1 MNDTERLVRLEART
15 DEQERRLERIETKV
29 DQLLEIAAVGKGA
42 GWLLIKAGAVLAAA
56 AAGVAWLVERLGP

>member
-1 MNDTERLVRLEART
+1 MTETERLARLEART

-42 GWLLIKAGAVLAAA
+42 GWLLVKVGALIAAIAAA
-56 AAGVAWLVERLGP
+56 ISWLLERYGA

>member
-1 MNDTERLVRLEART
+1 MTETERLARLEART

-42 GWLLIKAGAVLAAA
+42 GWLLVKVGALIAAIAAA
-56 AAGVAWLVERLGP
+56 ICWLLERYGA

>member
-1 MNDTERLVRLEART
+1 MTETERLARLEART

-42 GWLLIKAGAVLAAA
+42 GWLLVKVGAVIAALAAA
-56 AAGVAWLVERLGP
+56 VSWLLERYGA

>member
-1 MNDTERLVRLEART
+1 MTETERLARLEART

-42 GWLLIKAGAVLAAA
+42 GWLLVKVGALIAAIA
-56 AAGVAWLVERLGP
+56 ATVSWLLERYGA

>member
-1 MNDTERLVRLEART
+1 MTETERLARLEART

-42 GWLLIKAGAVLAAA
+42 GWLLVKGGALIAAIAAA
-56 AAGVAWLVERLGP
+56 VSWLLERYGA

>member
-1 MNDTERLVRLEART
+1 MPDTERLARLEART

-42 GWLLIKAGAVLAAA
+42 GWLLVKVGAVIAAIAAA
-56 AAGVAWLVERLGP
+56 VSWLLERYGA

>member
-1 MNDTERLVRLEART
+1 MTETARLARLEART

-42 GWLLIKAGAVLAAA
+42 GWLLVKVGALIAAIAAA
-56 AAGVAWLVERLGP
+56 VSWLLERYGA

>member
-1 MNDTERLVRLEART
+1 MTETERLARLEART

-42 GWLLIKAGAVLAAA
+42 GWLLVKVGALIAAIAAA
-56 AAGVAWLVERLGP
+56 VSWLLERYGA